1 MPSMRSSKSIFSR
14 KSRKLSI
21 RHYTHCSVFFYYNF
35 LILVNNIN
43 GDKMKKI
50 LFTGARS
57 GIAHATIK
65 RLLNKNYLIYLT
77 VHNDKQLELVN
88 KAYKNN
94 ENIICLK
101 IDITNPDDLI
111 KLEGLDIDILV
122 SNASIGEGGSIAEI
136 PMDKVRNNFEVNV
149 FSNFEVIQRVFKK
162 MMEKNNGKII
172 VMSSLI
178 RLVPLNFMGVYSATK
193 ASISNLMF
201 SLNNE
206 LKLLDTNVKV
216 VLVEPGPYYTGSNQ
230 VIIDNKYAW
239 MNKESYFLDCLEIIR
254 ERENKIFK
262 LIERNSLAS
271 VSRVMVRA
279 IESENPKFLYRVPLS
294 HAIVSKLFNFIF
306 F

>member
-1 MPSMRSSKSIFSR
+1 
-14 KSRKLSI
+14 
-21 RHYTHCSVFFYYNF
+21 
-35 LILVNNIN
+35 
-43 GDKMKKI
+43 MKKI

-65 RLLNKNYLIYLT
+65 RLLNKDYLIYLT
-77 VHNDKQLELVN
+77 VHNDKQLEIVN
-88 KAYKNN
+88 KTYKNN
-94 ENIICLK
+94 ENVICLK

-162 MMEKNNGKII
+162 MMKKNNGRII

-178 RLVPLNFMGVYSATK
+178 RLAPLNFMGVYSATK

-230 VIIDNKYAW
+230 VILDNKYAW
-239 MNKESYFLDCLEIIR
+239 MNKESYFSDYLEIIK